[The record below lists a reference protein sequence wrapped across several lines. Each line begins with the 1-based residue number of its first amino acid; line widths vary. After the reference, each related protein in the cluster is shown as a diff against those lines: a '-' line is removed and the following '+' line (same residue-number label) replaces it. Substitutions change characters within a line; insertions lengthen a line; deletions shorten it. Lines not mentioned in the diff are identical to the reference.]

1 MKVLFEHH
9 HQQLSQSLIYLF
21 EKRLG
26 MELYRPSG
34 DDWYTQGFYHHPL
47 PDEAH
52 ANLTPADN
60 AILTPPAPNEH
71 DWRKGGDVPYF
82 DQDNTKFRWLP
93 LDRANEIDYF
103 VVTSDR
109 NQHGFQNLRN
119 KLGTKAKVIRY
130 CGNAVEGCDT
140 NSFDIG
146 LFATKNIYEELKGS
160 KPCVLYRPEF
170 DLKLYNYQPPPD
182 LAWGFIYA
190 VGRLEQPT
198 KDAPNIPIIR
208 NFLNFTYHHREA
220 GSPWETWKRYEGYGN
235 EIGAKSILHG
245 LGTPPPGIETEL
257 DVILDTA
264 FDRMG
269 RPELKDR
276 KNWPDLKFNRGEP
289 QSHKQIAELI
299 HFSNL
304 AVHIKRSPP
313 EGYGFTLHCLAACGR
328 PMVIEQD
335 AYRHLSASVFLQ
347 HKETCLFV
355 NGLDLE
361 DKKNYRWALEPENNE
376 RMSSTLYQRFQENVS
391 FENEAKEI
399 AKLL

>member
-1 MKVLFEHH
+1 MRGGLLLDQGMKVLFEHH

-109 NQHGFQNLRN
+109 NQHGFQNLKN
-119 KLGTKAKVIRY
+119 KIGSKAKTIRY
-130 CGNAVEGCDT
+130 IGNRIESVDA

-146 LFATKNIYEELKGS
+146 LFATLQYFEEFKGS
-160 KPCVLYRPEF
+160 KPCILYRPEF
-170 DLKLYNYQPPPD
+170 DLNLYKYTPPS
-182 LAWGFIYA
+182 AFHI
-190 VGRLEQPT
+190 
-198 KDAPNIPIIR
+198 PNEYPYPIIR
-208 NFLNFTYHHREA
+208 NWLNFDHHHRA
-220 GSPWETWKRYEGYGN
+220 PGDPWHTWVRFSGYAS
-235 EIGAKSILHG
+235 EIGALAIQHG
-245 LGTPPPGIETEL
+245 LGTPPPGVDVEM
-257 DVILDTA
+257 DVILDTC

-276 KNWPDLKFNRGEP
+276 SKWPDLRFNRGEP
-289 QSHKQIAELI
+289 QSHKQIAELMK
-299 HFSNL
+299 FSNM
-304 AVHIKRSPP
+304 AVHIKRGS
-313 EGYGFTLHCLAACGR
+313 EGYGFIIHSLAACGR
-328 PMVIEQD
+328 PPIVEQD
-335 AYRHLSASVFLQ
+335 AYRHLSAYRFLQ

-355 NGLDLE
+355 NGMDLE
-361 DKKNYRWALEPENNE
+361 DKANFRWALEPENNE
-376 RMSSTLYQRFQENVS
+376 RMSSVLYQRFQENVS
-391 FENEAKEI
+391 FDNEAKEI